1 MFKVLVGSNFIR
13 PGGRKI
19 VEKKGKGERE
29 KKKRTRLRRVGGIKK
44 VTDEKEKS

>member
-1 MFKVLVGSNFIR
+1 MFKALVGNNFIR

-19 VEKKGKGERE
+19 VEKKGKGVRER
-29 KKKRTRLRRVGGIKK
+29 KRTRRGGGIKK